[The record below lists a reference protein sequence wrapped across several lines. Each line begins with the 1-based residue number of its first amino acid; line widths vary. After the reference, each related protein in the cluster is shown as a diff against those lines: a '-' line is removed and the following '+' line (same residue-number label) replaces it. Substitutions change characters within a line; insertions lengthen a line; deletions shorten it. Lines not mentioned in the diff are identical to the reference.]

1 MENTMRDLQ
10 DVVAEHIYQT
20 MHGREI
26 NDSRL
31 GPVLVPHMLG
41 ITPIGKTHDED
52 NERDTILDPE
62 HEFWQTYIEDVDT
75 RALAMSKIITAI
87 KLLKDHDTLNITY
100 PDGVDGDIMYVEVE
114 PPNED
119 IMPPAFA
126 DPQPPVVPAEC
137 VNCGQ
142 MATARVR
149 LVPRMNGYNARYS
162 VYCSACD
169 TTGMYSVALTRE

>member
-1 MENTMRDLQ
+1 MRDLQ

-26 NDSRL
+26 NDARL

-41 ITPIGKTHDED
+41 ITPIGKEH
-52 NERDTILDPE
+52 NEENETGTILDPD
-62 HEFWQTYIEDVDT
+62 HEFWQAYIEDIDSHKM
-75 RALAMSKIITAI
+75 ALAKIITAI
-87 KLLKDHDTLNITY
+87 KLLKDHDKLNITY
-100 PDGVDGDIMYVEVE
+100 PDGEDGDIMYIEVE

-126 DPQPPVVPAEC
+126 EPQPPVIPAEC

-142 MATARVR
+142 TATARVR
-149 LVPRMNGYNARYS
+149 LVPSMSGYNARYS
-162 VYCSACD
+162 VYCSACE
-169 TTGMYSVALTRE
+169 TTGVYSAPLTRE